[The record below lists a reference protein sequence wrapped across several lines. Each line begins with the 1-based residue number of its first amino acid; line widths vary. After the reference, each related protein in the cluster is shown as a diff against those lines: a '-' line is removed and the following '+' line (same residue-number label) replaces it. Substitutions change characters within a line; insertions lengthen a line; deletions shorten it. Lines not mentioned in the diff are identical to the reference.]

1 MYREATLIAVC
12 LPFVLLGCGG
22 GETSTTLAAVTDDP
36 IETSE
41 STESSAVPSLASLAG
56 QPTQIITTLING
68 AESEETRV
76 FDENSSNLLA
86 SLEDNDL
93 DGLTDLTV
101 TFRYDQNGCNDLQE
115 SFDASDV
122 VVSRVELEQR
132 SDCNFTTRSED
143 RNPTGS
149 DGIADRV
156 VTQAFN
162 ENDLVNLIRTDN
174 DGDGIFDRI
183 EALEYD
189 SEGNV
194 ARRDIDVDGDGNIDS
209 STSFEYANGELVLET
224 LDSNADGI
232 ADRVIT
238 TQTTSSVGSGSNS
251 QRIVETDDG
260 NDGTINSRQLLELD
274 AQGNEVR
281 WVTGYQ
287 LDGSHVGQETR
298 RAFNAANQVI
308 RVEIDADADAL
319 FERERDFIYDDE
331 GNFATI
337 RFLQDAVETF
347 REDYVYED
355 WTIGQLD

>member
-1 MYREATLIAVC
+1 MYQPAALMAVC
-12 LPFVLLGCGG
+12 LPIVLLGCGG
-22 GETSTTLAAVTDDP
+22 GETSTLAATATDDAADA
-36 IETSE
+36 TASSE
-41 STESSAVPSLASLAG
+41 STDTPNLTNLAG
-56 QPTQIITTLING
+56 QPTQTITTLING
-68 AESEETRV
+68 AESEEIRI
-76 FDENSSNLLA
+76 FDERSRNLQV

-101 TFRYDQNGCNDLQE
+101 NFRYDQNDCNDLQE

-122 VVSRVELEQR
+122 VVSRIELDQR
-132 SDCNFTTRSED
+132 PDCNFTTRSED

-149 DGIADRV
+149 DGVVDRV

-162 ENDLVNLIRTDN
+162 EADLVSLIQTDN
-174 DGDGIFDRI
+174 EGDGIFDRI

-189 SEGNV
+189 SEGNL
-194 ARRDIDVDGDGNIDS
+194 ARRDIDLDGDGSIDS
-209 STSFEYANGELVLET
+209 STNFEYANGQLVRET

-232 ADRVIT
+232 TDRVIT
-238 TQTTSSVGSGSNS
+238 TQTVAGSGSNS

-287 LDGSHVGQETR
+287 LDGTHVGQETR
-298 RAFNAANQVI
+298 RTFNAGNQVI
-308 RVEIDADADAL
+308 RIEIDADADAL
-319 FERERDFIYDDE
+319 FERERDFTYDEE
-331 GNFATI
+331 GNFSTI
-337 RFLQDAVETF
+337 RFLQDGLETF